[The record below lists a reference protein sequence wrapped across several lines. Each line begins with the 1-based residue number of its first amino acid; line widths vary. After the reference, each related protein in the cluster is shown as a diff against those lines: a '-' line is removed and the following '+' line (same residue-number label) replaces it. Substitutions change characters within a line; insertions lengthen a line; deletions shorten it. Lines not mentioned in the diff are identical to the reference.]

1 MEGRTSDRSGPGGT
15 GVGRLSETG
24 VVSRVVV
31 KWWCFDGGGWRMD
44 DGGIQGVCG
53 YREILI
59 NLEEIRS
66 GWERVAPILVGALL
80 VL

>member
-1 MEGRTSDRSGPGGT
+1 LKGRTSDRGGPGGT
-15 GVGRLSETG
+15 GVGRLLATG

-44 DGGIQGVCG
+44 DGGIRGVCV
-53 YREILI
+53 YREILGY
-59 NLEEIRS
+59 LEEIRS